1 MSTNRKRLSGDQYK
15 KIAKLKSEKLHNVK
29 THKLTDFFKNPV
41 STSASCSSNS
51 NTNTIDILKKTDAQV
66 SETKISLSVE
76 VDNIEPE
83 GSCGSN
89 ELTNMIVNETIFET
103 DPVKWVINDEFRDY
117 VAKNG
122 FNQNMTNG
130 FINSKRVY
138 CDKTRYLTNI
148 MFNRRLIN
156 GEIIVRSWLVYSP
169 SLGVVFCGPCRIL
182 QTSLET
188 QLVTE
193 GFNDWKNAISRFSY
207 HENSKE
213 HRDAI
218 INLKHRGNV
227 SERIDYSLIKQ
238 LDTEIEYWRNVLKR
252 VVETI
257 KSLAS
262 RGLPFRGHDSCFGS
276 VHNAD
281 HIVRFGNKGSGSTS
295 YLSHVICEDIDST
308 PDISHVD
315 KLSFMV
321 SYVLE
326 TGLPVERFLCFV
338 SNPGHKALDLT
349 NAITNT
355 LKSHD
360 IDISDCRGQSY
371 DNASNMS
378 GQYSGVQARIKEINP
393 LVYYVPCSAHSL
405 NLVGISSAESCSQ
418 ASMFFGFIQQLYNFF
433 SASTHRW
440 SILQLN
446 MKHNANTI
454 KSLSNTRWSARADA
468 CRALYNS
475 WDEIINALVTIKDDI
490 FEKCATR
497 SESNGLYNQM
507 QKLET
512 SFMVIFWNYILER
525 FNASNKQLQ
534 CVEIGNDKVSQIYT
548 SLINLVQK
556 TRNHFNE
563 YETKA
568 KKISKITEYNVDIT
582 RKKKKNTLR

>member
-1 MSTNRKRLSGDQYK
+1 MT
-15 KIAKLKSEKLHNVK
+15 
-29 THKLTDFFKNPV
+29 
-41 STSASCSSNS
+41 STSGSCSSNS

-66 SETKISLSVE
+66 SETTISLSVE

-89 ELTNMIVNETIFET
+89 ELTNMLVNETIFES

-169 SLGVVFCGPCRIL
+169 SLGVVFCGPCRIF

-227 SERIDYSLIKQ
+227 LGRIDYSLIKQ

-276 VHNAD
+276 VHN
-281 HIVRFGNKGSGSTS
+281 
-295 YLSHVICEDIDST
+295 
-308 PDISHVD
+308 
-315 KLSFMV
+315 
-321 SYVLE
+321 
-326 TGLPVERFLCFV
+326 GLPVERFLCFV

-393 LVYYVPCSAHSL
+393 LIYYVPCSAHSL

-497 SESNGLYNQM
+497 NESNGLYNQM

-548 SLINLVQK
+548 SLINLVKK
-556 TRNHFNE
+556 TRDNFNE

-582 RKKKKNTLR
+582 RQKKKNYTSMKNPNKLS